1 MEDRRFTQKSVTQNG
16 ITPLKWLNRERL
28 TIYPLIFL
36 IFYAIVATVLIA
48 SAVISGHG
56 MADFWGR
63 PLGADFSHYWLASS
77 MVLAGDPAGVF
88 NFLQFLAA
96 EKAFFGVHYPVP
108 WFYPPTFLLIVSPL
122 ALLPYLPSLILWLG
136 LTLSGYLLVLRR
148 IAPHPST
155 IWLAL
160 AFPGTFQNFFHG
172 QNGFLSAALLGGG
185 LLLLD
190 SHPVA
195 GGFFLG
201 LLSYKPQLAILV
213 PVALIAG
220 RRWQALVAMLIGA
233 LMLVLAS
240 FLFLGKEVWIAF
252 FHNSSLPMQLL
263 KDGSLPVEKMVTVF
277 SATLLFGGGLRL
289 AFIIQAGLMAG
300 VASGIIWIWRRETSL
315 AMRASA
321 LVVGILLFTP
331 YAFSYDLAILA
342 LPLAWLGW
350 EGFTKGWIPH
360 EPVVLCCGWL
370 IPFIAPIL
378 AIIKFQLAPLILVAL
393 FVLIMKKCKMNQIQ
407 PPLQITIRREIHE

>member
-1 MEDRRFTQKSVTQNG
+1 
-16 ITPLKWLNRERL
+16 LKWLNRDRL

-36 IFYAIVATVLIA
+36 IFYAIVAIVLIA
-48 SAVISGHG
+48 TAVISGHG

-88 NFLQFLAA
+88 NFPGFLAA

-122 ALLPYLPSLILWLG
+122 ALLPYLPSLVLWLG

-160 AFPGTFQNFFHG
+160 AFPGTFENFFHG
-172 QNGFLSAALLGGG
+172 QNGFLSAALLGSG

-190 SHPVA
+190 SYPVT
-195 GGFFLG
+195 GGFLLG

-233 LMLVLAS
+233 LMLISAS
-240 FLFLGKEVWIAF
+240 FWFLGKEVWIAF
-252 FHNSSLPMQLL
+252 FHNSSLPLQLL
-263 KDGSLPVEKMVTVF
+263 KDGSLPVAKMVTVF
-277 SATLLFGGGLRL
+277 SAILLFGGGLRL
-289 AFIIQAGLMAG
+289 AVIIQAGLMVG

-315 AMRASA
+315 ATRAAA

-331 YAFSYDLAILA
+331 YAFAYDLAILA
-342 LPLAWLGW
+342 LALAWLGW
-350 EGFTKGWIPH
+350 EGFTRGWLPH
-360 EPVVLCCGWL
+360 EPEILCLGWL
-370 IPFIAPIL
+370 MPFIAPVL
-378 AIIKFQLAPLILVAL
+378 GIIKFQLAPLILVAL
-393 FVLIMKKCKMNQIQ
+393 FVLVIKKCKMNWMQ
-407 PPLQITIRREIHE
+407 PPWQIPIRREIHE

>member
-1 MEDRRFTQKSVTQNG
+1 
-16 ITPLKWLNRERL
+16 LKWLNRDRL
-28 TIYPLIFL
+28 TIYSLIFL
-36 IFYAIVATVLIA
+36 ILYAIFATVLIA

-56 MADFWGR
+56 RADFWGR

-88 NFLQFLAA
+88 NFPQFLAA

-122 ALLPYLPSLILWLG
+122 ALLPYLPSLVLWLG

-148 IAPHPST
+148 IAPHPLT

-190 SHPVA
+190 SYPLA
-195 GGFFLG
+195 GGFLLG

-233 LMLVLAS
+233 LMLILAS
-240 FLFLGKEVWIAF
+240 FLCLGKEVWIAF

-289 AFIIQAGLMAG
+289 AVIIQAGLMLG
-300 VASGIIWIWRRETSL
+300 VASGIICIWHRETSL

-350 EGFTKGWIPH
+350 EGFTRGWIPH
-360 EPVVLCCGWL
+360 EPAVLCFGWL
-370 IPFIAPIL
+370 MPFIAPFL
-378 AIIKFQLAPLILVAL
+378 TIIKFQLAPLILVAL
-393 FVLIMKKCKMNQIQ
+393 FVLIMKKCQMNQMQ
-407 PPLQITIRREIHE
+407 PPLQITTSPTP